1 MLNRLYLSRPLAFLF
16 KEGSD
21 AIKLSGINSKLS
33 GMLMRKSGQSVMYTA
48 NRFLW
53 SNSSIL
59 CRNVSLL
66 ARPKTVPYALGV
78 RLYQKG
84 STHVNK
90 SWKTRVFIVVRGV
103 LMTTGSFVWLVA
115 LLAYLSLDKVTVDV
129 LEDEHDAA
137 ASSLQ
142 SKLAEHFYKEENE
155 TEILKKKNA
164 LDSVWQKLSQ
174 EEQIKAIFGEPV
186 FICGYKYKFMNED
199 WRKFA
204 NEMDGRKTEGEVER
218 QSEVLENN
226 AETASGLT
234 WEPECYIEG
243 PKKLGVMNVKF
254 KKHEE
259 EWIPVSLHLET
270 LEKTG
275 HVVSKVSGLLPNGI
289 KNFTRLSN

>member
-1 MLNRLYLSRPLAFLF
+1 MLNRLYLLRPLAFIF
-16 KEGSD
+16 KEGSN
-21 AIKLSGINSKLS
+21 AINLSGVNSKLS
-33 GMLMRKSGQSVMYTA
+33 GLLLRKSGQNAMYT

-66 ARPKTVPYALGV
+66 AGPKTIPCTLGV
-78 RLYQKG
+78 RFYQRG
-84 STHVNK
+84 STSVNK
-90 SWKTRVFIVVRGV
+90 SWKTRVFTVVRGI

-115 LLAYLSLDKVTVDV
+115 LVAYLSLDKVTVDV
-129 LEDEHDAA
+129 LEDENDVAA
-137 ASSLQ
+137 GSLQ
-142 SKLAEHFYKEENE
+142 RKLAEHFYMEKNE
-155 TEILKKKNA
+155 VEILKKENA
-164 LDSVWQKLSQ
+164 LHSVWQKLGQ
-174 EEQIKAIFGEPV
+174 EEKIKDIFGEPV
-186 FICGYKYKFMNED
+186 FICGYKLMNED
-199 WRKFA
+199 LQKF
-204 NEMDGRKTEGEVER
+204 ESGMDGRKTEGEVEQ
-218 QSEVLENN
+218 QSEVVENI
-226 AETASGLT
+226 AGTASGLT

>member
-1 MLNRLYLSRPLAFLF
+1 MLNRLYLSRPLAFIF

-21 AIKLSGINSKLS
+21 AIKLSGKSSKLS
-33 GMLMRKSGQSVMYTA
+33 GMLMRKSGQSVMYT

-53 SNSSIL
+53 TNSSIL

-66 ARPKTVPYALGV
+66 AGPKTIPCTLGV

-84 STHVNK
+84 SASVNK
-90 SWKTRVFIVVRGV
+90 SWKTRVFTVVRGV
-103 LMTTGSFVWLVA
+103 LMTTGSFVWLVV
-115 LLAYLSLDKVTVDV
+115 LVAYLSLDKVTVDV
-129 LEDEHDAA
+129 LEDENDVA

-142 SKLAEHFYKEENE
+142 KKLAEHFFKERNE
-155 TEILKKKNA
+155 TEILKKENA
-164 LDSVWQKLSQ
+164 LHSVWQKLSQ

-186 FICGYKYKFMNED
+186 FICGYNYKLMNED
-199 WRKFA
+199 LRKFE
-204 NEMDGRKTEGEVER
+204 NEVNERKIEGEVE
-218 QSEVLENN
+218 QQNEVLGNN

-234 WEPECYIEG
+234 WEPECYVEG

-254 KKHEE
+254 KKHKE

-275 HVVSKVSGLLPNGI
+275 QVVSKVSGLLPNGI